1 VLRGEKMTDGVYD
14 IITKKEVEEV
24 DGLQVMLEWAS
35 NNNN

>member
-1 VLRGEKMTDGVYD
+1 MTDGVYD

>member
-1 VLRGEKMTDGVYD
+1 MTDGVYD

-35 NNNN
+35 NNNNNN

>member
-1 VLRGEKMTDGVYD
+1 MTDGVYD

-35 NNNN
+35 NNNNN